1 MCVAGVVLSAV
12 NTARKTNSPPAA
24 FLLVGGLRE
33 AWEAV
38 NKICNNSNK
47 KNRASSR
54 VLRRKGKQEKGTQSV
69 RWGLSLLRCL
79 W

>member
-1 MCVAGVVLSAV
+1 MCVAGVLSAV

-24 FLLVGGLRE
+24 FLLVGRLRE

-38 NKICNNSNK
+38 NKICNNSNKK

-69 RWGLSLLRCL
+69 R
-79 W
+79 